1 QLLAKIEPFVYEW
14 TAAHK
19 GSVSAEHGLGFMKAH
34 AIHYSRSIELM
45 RKMKAMLD
53 PNGIFNPYKVI

>member
-14 TAAHK
+14 TAVHK

-34 AIHYSRSIELM
+34 AIHWSIELM
-45 RKMKAMLD
+45 RKMKAMLA